1 MNKLLRDVWEALR
14 SPMIV
19 FTLLMGIILSSIII
33 LLDYW
38 WEPDLKGVLVEAHGL
53 IFDLLLFGI
62 LLGVYDIVLRR
73 RNERIR
79 EQERIEDL
87 VKRYMEEIDDYRGWK
102 SEEAMFRTV
111 GNLKRL
117 NGLGISRMDLCNC
130 YLSKANLRTV
140 NLSYATMREVRL
152 VEADL
157 RKALLQGA
165 DLQLAYLNG
174 ANLNNAQLAET
185 NLNKSTLVN
194 ANLQHAQLY
203 RANLS
208 ESRLA
213 NADLSDAN
221 LQEANCRGCDF
232 SYASLKDADLRNA
245 DLREAD
251 LGDADLRGAQI
262 TGCQFEGADLR
273 DAIFGEAQRSIL
285 TELGIQDLKEVR
297 FLSAE

>member
-19 FTLLMGIILSSIII
+19 FTLIMGLVLIGVIIA
-33 LLDYW
+33 LDYW
-38 WEPDLKGVLVEAHGL
+38 LEPDLKGVLVEAHGL
-53 IFDLLLFGI
+53 IFDLLMFGI

-73 RNERIR
+73 RTEHQR
-79 EQERIEDL
+79 EKERIEDL

-130 YLSKANLRTV
+130 YLSKANLRNV
-140 NLSYATMREVRL
+140 NLSDATMREVRL

-157 RKALLQGA
+157 RNALLKGA

-174 ANLNNAQLAET
+174 ANLTNAQLLEST
-185 NLNKSTLVN
+185 LTKSTLVN
-194 ANLQHAQLY
+194 AHLANAQLF
-203 RANLS
+203 RADLS

-213 NADLSDAN
+213 NADLSNAN
-221 LQEANCRGCDF
+221 LQEANCRACDF
-232 SYASLKDADLRNA
+232 SYASLKEADLRNA
-245 DLREAD
+245 DLRESD
-251 LGDADLRGAQI
+251 LGDADLRGAELA
-262 TGCQFEGADLR
+262 GCDLRGADLR
-273 DAIFGEAQRSIL
+273 DAIFSEEQRIQI
-285 TELGIQDLKEVR
+285 EQMNLGDLSGVR
-297 FLSAE
+297 FIKE